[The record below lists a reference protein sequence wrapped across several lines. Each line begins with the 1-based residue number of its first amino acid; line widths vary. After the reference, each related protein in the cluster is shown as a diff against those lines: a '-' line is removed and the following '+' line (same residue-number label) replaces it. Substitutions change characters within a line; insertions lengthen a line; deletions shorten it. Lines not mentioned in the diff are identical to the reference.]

1 MHLAS
6 FTVHDSDGESAWL
19 MDRCK
24 QVPGML
30 FDGVIVRRVISDP
43 VDNLRALYA
52 RTANP
57 LYFVKPHRSAPALR
71 RAYKSRRRSA
81 SGSQEPENAN

>member
-1 MHLAS
+1 VHLAS
-6 FTVHDSDGESAWL
+6 FTVYDSDGESAWL

-30 FDGVIVRRVISDP
+30 FDGVIVRCVISDP
-43 VDNLRALYA
+43 TDNLRAPCA
-52 RTANP
+52 RPANP
-57 LYFVKPHRSAPALR
+57 LYFVQPHRSAPALR

-81 SGSQEPENAN
+81 SGGREPQYAN

>member
-6 FTVHDSDGESAWL
+6 CAVYDSDGESAWL

-30 FDGVIVRRVISDP
+30 FDGVIVWCVINDP
-43 VDNLRALYA
+43 IDNLHASGA
-52 RTANP
+52 RRANP
-57 LYFVKPHRSAPALR
+57 LYFVKPHQFAPALC
-71 RAYKSRRRSA
+71 
-81 SGSQEPENAN
+81 